1 MAQVINRNNR
11 EFIFPDNFTQ
21 EQIEAEIKKLENQ
34 EVPTNTEPTEET
46 GEERGLLTDI
56 PTQIIGGVADAGS
69 SALKLIEGVAQDAKK
84 FTGYGGFTFGENA
97 ENGFAQYH
105 SYDDVIKNNIKL
117 PISGDVTKVGDSKL
131 EEFIPEVDDAD
142 TTTGAVTRS
151 ISQFLSG
158 WYLTAP
164 VKPLQVVK
172 GAKLANFGKATTRG
186 AVADFVA
193 FDNETGRFVDMIN
206 TQFPSLQNPLFEY
219 LSAED
224 KDEGFY
230 EGRLKNAIEGALLG
244 SVVEGVVR
252 TPGF

>member
-230 EGRLKNAIEGALLG
+230 EGRLKTLLK
-244 SVVEGVVR
+244 VLCW
-252 TPGF
+252 FCC